1 MSDHEEHVRARAR
14 LSERVSERGSEPHR
28 PPAPFIDTAIAPA
41 AQQRHVRSGGECA
54 DASEWQQVSEPAP
67 PPSYCPFGALPALRT
82 GDANALHGGLV
93 HQLRVPQAR
102 PACPGNRHMPGRARA
117 AAPAQWAA
125 PMVGGSDCGWQQ
137 AAGTR
142 GGQSHHGGENAR
154 ALGGFWSPP
163 RLVVAAGWRWLESTP
178 IRSGPTGPRVHQGG

>member
-1 MSDHEEHVRARAR
+1 VGVSLIDHQHPLLTQPLRQQPSSATSEVGASAQTPRSGSRCPNLPPRPPTAP
-14 LSERVSERGSEPHR
+14 SERCQRCA
-28 PPAPFIDTAIAPA
+28 AP
-41 AQQRHVRSGGECA
+41 
-54 DASEWQQVSEPAP
+54 
-67 PPSYCPFGALPALRT
+67 T